1 MHRTDGQERVP
12 KAYIEQSGDGGVALR
27 DYAATEL
34 SVWAG
39 EKLTISNEESGW
51 VWATNSHGRS
61 GRVPATNI
69 ERLA

>member
-1 MHRTDGQERVP
+1 VHRTDGQERVP

-39 EKLTISNEESGW
+39 EKLTISDE
-51 VWATNSHGRS
+51 
-61 GRVPATNI
+61 
-69 ERLA
+69 